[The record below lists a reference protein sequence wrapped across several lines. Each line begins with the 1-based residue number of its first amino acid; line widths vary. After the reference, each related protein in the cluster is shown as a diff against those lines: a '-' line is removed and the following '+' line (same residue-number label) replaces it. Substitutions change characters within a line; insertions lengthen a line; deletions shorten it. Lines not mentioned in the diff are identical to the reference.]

1 MQPICPEAVSLSAAG
16 WAGAAASSATTAITH
31 HGNGVFAPLLLAW
44 CHQMQAEV
52 IRRFPGRYDIP
63 SVTEIAG
70 VIGNLVQQR
79 KKGEQASS

>member
-1 MQPICPEAVSLSAAG
+1 
-16 WAGAAASSATTAITH
+16 
-31 HGNGVFAPLLLAW
+31 
-44 CHQMQAEV
+44 MQAEV

-79 KKGEQASS
+79 KKGGQASS